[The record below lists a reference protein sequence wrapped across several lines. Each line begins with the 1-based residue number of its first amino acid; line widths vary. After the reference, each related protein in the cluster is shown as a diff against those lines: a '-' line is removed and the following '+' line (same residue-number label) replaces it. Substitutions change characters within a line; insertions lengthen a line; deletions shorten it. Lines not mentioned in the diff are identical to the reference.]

1 MKETLKLNFCEI
13 TMYENYVIVVVNEG
27 VIVTAKL
34 NAELVKIAE
43 AYYSNRPFVY
53 ITHRIN
59 SYSVDPQVYF
69 KTAQIK
75 TLVGLVVVS
84 RNYQAKINAEIE
96 KMFFTKPFEIFTEME
111 DALTWAKKMTAE

>member
-13 TMYENYVIVVVNEG
+13 TMYENYAIVVVNEG

-43 AYYSNRPFVY
+43 VYYSNRPFVY